1 MKSKSLFFNLEEKPY
16 KIIEVVACKAF
27 TRLVMILSR
36 MSDTAS

>member
-16 KIIEVVACKAF
+16 KIIVVACKAF
-27 TRLVMILSR
+27 TRLVMILSQ